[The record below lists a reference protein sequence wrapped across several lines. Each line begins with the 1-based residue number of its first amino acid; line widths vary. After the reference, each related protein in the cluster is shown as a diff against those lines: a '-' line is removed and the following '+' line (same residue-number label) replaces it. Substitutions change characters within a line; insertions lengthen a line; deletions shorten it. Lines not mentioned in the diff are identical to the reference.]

1 MVYHFLLEGI
11 TMKLSRGFKNF
22 LGFVFALS
30 ALYGITSKP
39 DFFEIIV
46 AVGCVVI
53 AVLLFKP
60 TEAEKAAKAE
70 KAANAAR
77 VGNKANTPSCPAAK
91 LRLVYT
97 PFRFYARR

>member
-1 MVYHFLLEGI
+1 
-11 TMKLSRGFKNF
+11 MKLSRGFKNF

-70 KAANAAR
+70 KAIMPMFFADLANQNSAMAI
-77 VGNKANTPSCPAAK
+77 NTKRMAVAITWSHAQS
-91 LRLVYT
+91 
-97 PFRFYARR
+97 